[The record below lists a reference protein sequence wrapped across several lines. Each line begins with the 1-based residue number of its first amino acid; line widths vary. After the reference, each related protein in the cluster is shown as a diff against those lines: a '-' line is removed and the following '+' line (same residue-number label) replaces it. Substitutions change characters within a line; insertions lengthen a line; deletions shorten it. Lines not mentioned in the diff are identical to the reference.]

1 MSYLVEGPPEYSTAT
16 VIHSFKELEDFER
29 ERPAYDEKA
38 PVTILLH
45 SETCPPCKRY
55 FPGYS
60 TFPTTSATDV
70 RATIECGVLNNFTAE
85 ERNSS
90 PLAMAL
96 SAVGMVP
103 TVLKLGAGGAFL
115 PAEPP

>member
-45 SETCPPCKRY
+45 WKQCTPCKRY
-55 FPGYS
+55 FPKY
-60 TFPTTSATDV
+60 SATSSALDV
-70 RATIECGVLNNFTAE
+70 RATIECDVLNNFTADQ
-85 ERNSS
+85 RDSC
-90 PLAMAL
+90 PLAGTL
-96 SAVGMVP
+96 WKVVTVP
-103 TVLKLGAGGAFL
+103 TVLKLGAGGAFV
-115 PAEPP
+115 PAKLL